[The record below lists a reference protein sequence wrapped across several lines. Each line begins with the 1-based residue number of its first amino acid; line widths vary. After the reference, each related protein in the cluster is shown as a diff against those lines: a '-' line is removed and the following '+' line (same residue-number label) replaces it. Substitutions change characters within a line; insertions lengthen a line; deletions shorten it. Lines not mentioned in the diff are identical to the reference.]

1 MKKNLIKK
9 KKMAKRF
16 TFADAKKKIKELE
29 DEKKLF
35 NDNIYTTEEVKRLKV
50 YRTGFWI
57 LAVLNAALLF
67 SVFYW
72 A

>member
-1 MKKNLIKK
+1 
-9 KKMAKRF
+9 MAKRF
-16 TFADAKKKIKELE
+16 TFADAKQKIKELE
-29 DEKKLF
+29 EERKLF
-35 NDNIYTTEEVKRLKV
+35 NDNIFTTEEVKRLKV

-57 LAVLNAALLF
+57 LSVLNAALLF

>member
-1 MKKNLIKK
+1 
-9 KKMAKRF
+9 MAKRF
-16 TFADAKKKIKELE
+16 TFADAKQKIKELE
-29 DEKKLF
+29 EEKKLF
-35 NDNIYTTEEVKRLKV
+35 NDNIFTTEEVKRLKI

>member
-1 MKKNLIKK
+1 
-9 KKMAKRF
+9 MAKRF
-16 TFADAKKKIKELE
+16 TFADAKKRIKELE

-35 NDNIYTTEEVKRLKV
+35 NDNIFTTEEVKRLKV

>member
-1 MKKNLIKK
+1 
-9 KKMAKRF
+9 MAKRL

-35 NDNIYTTEEVKRLKV
+35 NDNIFTTEEIKRLKV

-57 LAVLNAALLF
+57 LAVLNAILLIALF
-67 SVFYW
+67 M
-72 A
+72 

>member
-1 MKKNLIKK
+1 
-9 KKMAKRF
+9 MAKRF

-35 NDNIYTTEEVKRLKV
+35 NDNIFTTEEVKRLKV

-57 LAVLNAALLF
+57 LAVLNAALLV

>member
-1 MKKNLIKK
+1 
-9 KKMAKRF
+9 MAKRF
-16 TFADAKKKIKELE
+16 TFADAKKRIKELE

-35 NDNIYTTEEVKRLKV
+35 NDNIFTTEEIKRLKV

-57 LAVLNAALLF
+57 LSVLNAALLF

>member
-1 MKKNLIKK
+1 
-9 KKMAKRF
+9 MAKRF

-29 DEKKLF
+29 EEKKLF
-35 NDNIYTTEEVKRLKV
+35 NDNIFTTEEIKRLKV

>member
-1 MKKNLIKK
+1 
-9 KKMAKRF
+9 MAKRF

-35 NDNIYTTEEVKRLKV
+35 NDNIFTTEEIKRLKA

-57 LAVLNAALLF
+57 LSVLNAALLF
-67 SVFYW
+67 AVFYW

>member
-1 MKKNLIKK
+1 
-9 KKMAKRF
+9 MAKKRF
-16 TFADAKKKIKELE
+16 TFADAKKRIKELE

-35 NDNIYTTEEVKRLKV
+35 NDNIFTTEEIKRLKV

>member
-1 MKKNLIKK
+1 
-9 KKMAKRF
+9 MAKRF
-16 TFADAKKKIKELE
+16 TFADAKTKIKDLE
-29 DEKKLF
+29 EKLEFLTVEF
-35 NDNIYTTEEVKRLKV
+35 NDNVFTAEEVKTLKV

-57 LAVLNAALLF
+57 LAVLNAVLLF

>member
-1 MKKNLIKK
+1 
-9 KKMAKRF
+9 MAKRF

-35 NDNIYTTEEVKRLKV
+35 NDNIFTTEEIKRLKV

-67 SVFYW
+67 AVFYW

>member
-1 MKKNLIKK
+1 
-9 KKMAKRF
+9 MAKRF

-35 NDNIYTTEEVKRLKV
+35 NDNIFTTEEIKRLKV

>member
-1 MKKNLIKK
+1 
-9 KKMAKRF
+9 MAKKRF
-16 TFADAKKKIKELE
+16 TFADAKKRIKELE
-29 DEKKLF
+29 DEKELF
-35 NDNIYTTEEVKRLKV
+35 NDNIFTTEEIKRLKV

>member
-1 MKKNLIKK
+1 
-9 KKMAKRF
+9 MAKRF
-16 TFADAKKKIKELE
+16 TFADAKKRINELE

-35 NDNIYTTEEVKRLKV
+35 NDNIFTTEEVKRLKV